1 MIIPVILAGGSG
13 SRLWPL
19 SRQLNPKQFI
29 SLPEAA
35 LSGHGG
41 EQKGGSLFQATINR
55 LEGLAGLLPPLV
67 ICNEEHRFLVAEQFR
82 QLGIED
88 GLIVLEPAGRNTAPA
103 VTLAAEVI
111 RTLIVPK
118 LAPGEPLLMLVLPAD
133 HVIGDPA
140 VFHDCVRRGAELA
153 TEGHLVTFGICP
165 RYPETG
171 YGYIQRAE
179 SLGAGKVGTE
189 AFKVRRFVEKPDLER
204 AKAYL
209 EDGSYDWNSGMFL
222 FGLNEWLAEIG
233 RFAPDMARQCQA
245 ACAGIKHDGDFV
257 RIDRAAFEACPSDS
271 IDYAVMEKTAA
282 AAVVAMDAEW
292 NDLGAWNAVWEI
304 SVNKTPANNVIQGDA
319 HAIDVSDSYIHA
331 DSRLVVAIGLKDVVL
346 VETADAVLVAD
357 RKQVQ
362 DVKKAVQ
369 WLEQHQ
375 RDEARLHTL
384 VYRPWGSYESL
395 ATGPG
400 FQVKRIRVKP
410 GAALS
415 LQMHHKRAEHWV
427 VIQGVA
433 TVTCDDRLFDLQPN
447 ESTFIPLGSKHRLQ
461 NRTSDWVELIEV
473 QTGSYLGEDDIVRFD
488 DVYGRV
494 SS

>member
-29 SLPEAA
+29 NLPGLATA
-35 LSGHGG
+35 D
-41 EQKGGSLFQATINR
+41 QPDFSLFQSTLVR
-55 LEGLAGLLPPLV
+55 LKGLPGLLPPLV
-67 ICNEEHRFLVAEQFR
+67 ICNEEHRFLVAEQLR
-82 QLGIED
+82 QLGIDD
-88 GLIVLEPAGRNTAPA
+88 GLIVLEPEGRNTAPA
-103 VTLAAEVI
+103 VTVAAGVI
-111 RTLIVPK
+111 RELV
-118 LAPGEPLLMLVLPAD
+118 APRLPAEEPLLMLVLPAD
-133 HVIGDPA
+133 HVIGDLE

-153 TEGHLVTFGICP
+153 ATGNLVTFGIKP
-165 RYPETG
+165 RYAETG
-171 YGYIQRAE
+171 YGYIQRAQ
-179 SLGAGKVGTE
+179 SLGCGVAASE
-189 AFKVRRFVEKPDLER
+189 AFRVQRFVEKPDAER
-204 AKAYL
+204 ALAYL

-222 FGLNEWLAEIG
+222 FELNEWLAQIA
-233 RFAPDMARQCQA
+233 RFAPQMAEQCTL
-245 ACAGIKHDGDFV
+245 ACSELKHDGDFV
-257 RIDRAAFEACPSDS
+257 RIGREAFAACPADS

-304 SVNKTPANNVIQGDA
+304 NANKNGANNVIQGDA
-319 HAIDVSDSYIHA
+319 HVIDVHNSYIHA
-331 DSRLVVAIGLKDVVL
+331 GARLVVAIGLKDVVV

-357 RKQVQ
+357 RQQVQ

-369 WLEQHQ
+369 WLEQH
-375 RDEARLHTL
+375 RREEARLHTL

-415 LQMHHKRAEHWV
+415 LQMHHQRAEHWV

-433 TVTCDDRLFDLQPN
+433 TVTCDNRTFELQPN

-461 NRTSDWVELIEV
+461 NKTSDWVELIEV
-473 QTGSYLGEDDIVRFD
+473 QTGAYLGEDDIVRFD

-494 SS
+494 PAV